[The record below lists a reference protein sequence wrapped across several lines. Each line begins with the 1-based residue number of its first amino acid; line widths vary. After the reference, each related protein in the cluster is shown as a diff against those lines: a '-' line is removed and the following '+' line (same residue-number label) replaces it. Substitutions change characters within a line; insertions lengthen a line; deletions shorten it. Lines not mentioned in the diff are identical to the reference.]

1 MSLIAGR
8 PADQSG
14 GSSSPPGL
22 ARRVSEFL
30 GLDRRTLAPAI
41 GHGVVVGLAVLV
53 PVVSYPS
60 LVFSGPLQAFSGI
73 GVGLGLLSALVLTI
87 ALVIGGSV
95 GGTVGVAQSEP
106 AIVLGVIATS
116 MAIDLRSA
124 GAEDQVLPTVM
135 AAVIISA
142 LAVGAVFLLLGTLR
156 AGNLI
161 RFMPYPLIVGF
172 IGGMGWLLF
181 GGAVRVATGLPLA
194 VHTLP
199 RLIEPAVLI
208 HWVPALCTGVSL
220 WLLQRWRSHALN
232 LPVAALAIAIVFWA
246 VVLASGTSFA
256 SLAAEGWMLAPVPP
270 FGSWLPSP
278 PHTMLSAIHWPVL
291 LDYWPEMLTL
301 ITVALMGVLMQASV
315 IEIAA
320 HADVDFNREL
330 RALGIGNLVCAML
343 GSLPGYHS
351 LGISTLSM
359 RLGRPARVI
368 GLIVA
373 TMMAAILC
381 FGGGVVAYLP
391 KLVLAALLFYVGLD
405 VFMGAL
411 LDAHLRRALP
421 EFAVAMLVFA
431 NVAFI
436 GLLQGLAIGVAAG
449 IALFVIKYSQIDVV
463 RRQTSAVEHHSK
475 VVRSSRSRAVLN
487 ELGNRILI
495 LELHGYIF
503 FGTSHVLLKRIRARL
518 EQSRMARPL
527 FILLDFQRVTGI
539 DSSVSLSLGKLI
551 QYGHRYE
558 VTFVATGL
566 QPALRG
572 AFERLAA
579 GEHSNILIFGDLDH
593 GLEYCEDQL
602 LETALGATA
611 PDEETLEQQLR
622 AAGGGDSEIEAL
634 MRYAERRCYPRGQSL
649 IQQGEMSRD
658 LFYIERGSVTA
669 ILILP
674 DGQHIRLRTM
684 GAGTVVGEI
693 AAYLQ
698 RPRSASVVADDETL
712 AVLLTGP
719 ALAEMREHDRGA
731 AALLHAFMA
740 RQLAAKLVTATQ
752 EILAKHA

>member
-1 MSLIAGR
+1 MAGR
-8 PADQSG
+8 PGEREQSG
-14 GSSSPPGL
+14 ANNSPPGL

-30 GLDRRTLAPAI
+30 EVDRRTLAPTI

-73 GVGLGLLSALVLTI
+73 GVGLGLLSAVVLTI

-106 AIVLGVIATS
+106 AIVLAVIATS
-116 MAIDLRSA
+116 IAIDLRAA
-124 GAEDQVLPTVM
+124 GAEDRVLPTVM

-172 IGGMGWLLF
+172 IGGMGWLLLS
-181 GGAVRVATGLPLA
+181 GAVRVAAGLPLA
-194 VHTLP
+194 LGTLP
-199 RLIEPAVLI
+199 RLIEPTMLI
-208 HWVPALCTGVSL
+208 RWMPALCAGVLL
-220 WLLQRWRSHALN
+220 WFLQRRRPRALN
-232 LPVAALAIAIVFWA
+232 VPLAALGIVGVFWT
-246 VVLASGTSFA
+246 VVLVSGTSFA
-256 SLAAEGWMLAPVPP
+256 SLAADGWMLAPVPP
-270 FGSWLPSP
+270 FGSWLSSP
-278 PHTMLSAIHWPVL
+278 PHTLLLAIDWPVL
-291 LDYWPEMLTL
+291 LDYWPEILTL

-320 HADVDFNREL
+320 RTDVDFNKEL
-330 RALGIGNLVCAML
+330 RALGAGNLVCAIL

-351 LGISTLSM
+351 LGISTLSI
-359 RLGRPARVI
+359 RLGRPVRVI

-381 FGGGVVAYLP
+381 FGGGLVAYLP

-411 LDAHLRRALP
+411 LNTHLRRAWA

-436 GLLQGLAIGVAAG
+436 GLLQGLAIGIVAG
-449 IALFVIKYSQIDVV
+449 ITLFVIRYSQIDVV

-518 EQSRMARPL
+518 EGSRMSRPL
-527 FILLDFQRVTGI
+527 FILLDFRRVTGI
-539 DSSVSLSLGKLI
+539 DSSVSLSLGKLM

-558 VTFVATGL
+558 VAFVATGL
-566 QPALRG
+566 QPPLRG

-579 GEHSNILIFGDLDH
+579 GEHSGIFIFADLDH
-593 GLEYCEDQL
+593 GLEYCEDQIL
-602 LETALGATA
+602 ATALGTAA

-622 AAGGGDSEIEAL
+622 AVGGADSEIEAL
-634 MRYAERRCYPRGQSL
+634 MCYAERRWYSKGQSL

-658 LFYIERGSVTA
+658 MFYIERGSVTA

-712 AVLLTGP
+712 AVLLTGA
-719 ALAEMREHDRGA
+719 ALAEMREQDCGA

-752 EILAKHA
+752 EIVAKHA